1 MHVTRPDDDARQRYE
16 RDLLALTGLPT
27 AAGREGRVV
36 AWVRAWAAYRPHLTV
51 REDRHGNLLLQ
62 RGGAAEGMPIIFTAH
77 MDHPAFVVTSVD
89 GDTVG
94 AEFRGG
100 VYLPF
105 FEGTGVRLWR
115 GDAERPQVGT
125 VEGAREA
132 EGGGFKTAT
141 VSFAGEL
148 DAEPG
153 DVVTWDL
160 AASRVEGEGEEGGE
174 RGGRRLLAPACDD
187 LAAVAAA
194 LAALDALTGGES
206 GSGSGGGSGPGGEA
220 GGPDI
225 RVLLTR
231 AEEVG
236 FIGAIG
242 ACTSGIIPPNAR
254 LIALENSKSFAESP
268 LGNGPI
274 VRVGD
279 ATSTFDPALTFAVG
293 QVARRLAQHDDSTGA
308 FKWQRK
314 LMPGGTCE
322 ASAYQALGHTAT
334 CVCLPL
340 QNYHNMNDD
349 TGRIDHES
357 ISLDDFHGLVHLLI
371 ALGHTLD
378 NPDANPP
385 LTARLASLFDR
396 HQHLLA

>member
-1 MHVTRPDDDARQRYE
+1 MQVTRPDDDARQRHE

-36 AWVRAWAAYRPHLTV
+36 AWVRAWAASRRHLTV

-62 RGGAAEGMPIIFTAH
+62 RGGAAGEMPIIFTAH
-77 MDHPAFVVTSVD
+77 MDHPAFVVTSAD
-89 GDTVG
+89 GESVG

-105 FEGTGVRLWR
+105 FEGAKVRLWR

-125 VEGAREA
+125 VEAAREA

-141 VSFAGEL
+141 IRFAGEV

-160 AASRVEGEGEEGGE
+160 APSRVEREGEGEGEGE

-194 LAALDALTGGES
+194 LGALDELTGGDS
-206 GSGSGGGSGPGGEA
+206 ASGPGGGGDA
-220 GGPDI
+220 GGPDV

-242 ACTSGIIPPNAR
+242 ACTSGILPKHAR

-268 LGNGPI
+268 LGGGPI

-293 QVARRLAQHDDSTGA
+293 QVAKRLADHDDGGGA

-340 QNYHNMNDD
+340 GNYHNMNDD
-349 TGRIDHES
+349 TGRIDHEV
-357 ISLDDFHGLVHLLI
+357 IHLDDFHGFVHLLI

-378 NPDANPP
+378 NPDATPP
-385 LTARLASLFDR
+385 LTTRLASLFDR